1 MRPRSAPCAHA
12 EETLKGARALLL
24 ALPFL
29 LPALAQAAD
38 ESLRVELNAGETV
51 DNRCRLTFLIENKA
65 QSPVESLKLDLA
77 VFNTDGVVQHRMV
90 TEMAPVRPVKTIVR
104 TFSLDGECK
113 QIGSI
118 LVNDV
123 TACAPVA
130 PNACLDGLELASRL
144 KGVRFYK

>member
-1 MRPRSAPCAHA
+1 M
-12 EETLKGARALLL
+12 KGARALL

-29 LPALAQAAD
+29 LPALAQAAE
-38 ESLRVELNAGETV
+38 ESLRVELNAGETA

-65 QSPVESLKLDLA
+65 KSPVESFKLDLA

-90 TEMAPVRPVKTIVR
+90 TEMAPVRPVKTVVR

-123 TACAPVA
+123 TACAPGA
-130 PNACLDGLELASRL
+130 PSTCLDGLELSSRL